1 MRNVH
6 VSLPACNLNAPTA
19 RIQSDLSCGV
29 SCATLASTFAT
40 TLCNV
45 RRLQNSVRGDHSLVG
60 TPALVRGGAA
70 AARPPEARALI
81 AVAARLLQPRVL
93 GASLVHRLC
102 LGTPHTWRRCL
113 DGERVGLGWVPNK
126 PCFTRQACNMQSN
139 IASYKQTVYE
149 LVAATSHTNK
159 TSSQHVSCM
168 RRSHTT
174 ASMRMRA
181 QRYMQSV
188 ARTLRAGARMQCLCE
203 QSLAWLPFKVQ

>member
-1 MRNVH
+1 MDGLLRLCMRNVH

-29 SCATLASTFAT
+29 SCATLANTFAT

-102 LGTPHTWRRCL
+102 HGTPHTWRRCL
-113 DGERVGLGWVPNK
+113 DGERVGLG
-126 PCFTRQACNMQSN
+126 A
-139 IASYKQTVYE
+139 KQTM
-149 LVAATSHTNK
+149 LHPPSMQHAKQHCKLQTNR
-159 TSSQHVSCM
+159 V
-168 RRSHTT
+168 
-174 ASMRMRA
+174 
-181 QRYMQSV
+181 
-188 ARTLRAGARMQCLCE
+188 RTCGCNV
-203 QSLAWLPFKVQ
+203 PHK